1 MTEELELLISSDWL
15 CIFIEV
21 FSLCLFVFLLY
32 RYDIPQYGSR
42 RRLISP
48 MYDEYGEVIVEDDY
62 YSITEVFSVLY
73 VMMKMSS
80 F

>member
-1 MTEELELLISSDWL
+1 
-15 CIFIEV
+15 
-21 FSLCLFVFLLY
+21 
-32 RYDIPQYGSR
+32 
-42 RRLISP
+42 
-48 MYDEYGEVIVEDDY
+48 MYDEYGEVIMEDDY